1 MSSSSSSSK
10 PSLVQRQLD
19 KGLALAKDD
28 VKAVSSLGAQAV
40 KSTAYLYPIHGIV
53 YLLNHPKLA
62 KSLTPL
68 LMRSVGISAITIIIM
83 MLWTYLP
90 QVAVLAFVSGPLAF
104 IAALPLV
111 LAESYFIIMFLH
123 RTLISPQIN
132 ERIFDAVL
140 LERGYADLVER
151 GRALKRRGNGG
162 GVELGKSLLRPVTGK
177 FSVEG
182 LARYLFTLP
191 LNLIPGVGTGVFLIA
206 NGLKAG
212 PAAHARYF
220 QLKQLDKSARKSFV
234 EQRRGAYTA
243 LDIILETSIT
253 EVDMIVIHN
262 EAWSQWAPK
271 QGSGSGHYESFY
283 MLEVDHYTSLHAK
296 FIIVG
301 DLTTLRFKYYSISC
315 NFGEAGFGI
324 SSYFQ
329 DSPAG
334 ASKARKSSE
343 TMLSVTFDLRDLKSP
358 FWDILQAKQDLRTL
372 ESGVT
377 PQKEHPLL
385 HFCPELGHQSLKEV
399 RHLPNRI
406 LLAHSLLVHILLTKE
421 EGALARRVHCKSNHK
436 MGVEAAQDKGK
447 HVTKAI
453 DGHGPERATVIHHAD
468 AADVIVVVLRANFE

>member
-28 VKAVSSLGAQAV
+28 VKAVSSLGAEAV

-104 IAALPLV
+104 VAALPLV

-140 LERGYADLVER
+140 LEKGYADLVER
-151 GRALKRRGNGG
+151 GRALKRRNGG

-243 LDIILETSIT
+243 FGATALALGLIPVFGTLSTFTS
-253 EVDMIVIHN
+253 
-262 EAWSQWAPK
+262 A
-271 QGSGSGHYESFY
+271 
-283 MLEVDHYTSLHAK
+283 
-296 FIIVG
+296 
-301 DLTTLRFKYYSISC
+301 
-315 NFGEAGFGI
+315 
-324 SSYFQ
+324 
-329 DSPAG
+329 AG
-334 ASKARKSSE
+334 AA
-343 TMLSVTFDLRDLKSP
+343 LWAADL
-358 FWDILQAKQDLRTL
+358 
-372 ESGVT
+372 E
-377 PQKEHPLL
+377 
-385 HFCPELGHQSLKEV
+385 
-399 RHLPNRI
+399 
-406 LLAHSLLVHILLTKE
+406 KE
-421 EGALARRVHCKSNHK
+421 ERRERGTAAGGEGKGEEVV
-436 MGVEAAQDKGK
+436 GVGE
-447 HVTKAI
+447 
-453 DGHGPERATVIHHAD
+453 E
-468 AADVIVVVLRANFE
+468 